1 MALHTGAAE
10 ARPPCL
16 GDQRCPPPRRR
27 EEVDYC
33 PTMWVWVHT
42 GVRNTVR
49 PPSNHDPTEGDR
61 DRLKSRVGQAKNRRR
76 ADQQEQPP
84 MKKSRQRM
92 PVDKESTQ
100 QMDVCIGPRTRSSGS
115 YACHN
120 TTIEPRPE
128 STSTVQRSKRIHGN
142 DHTYLHLSHG
152 TDVKKKKY
160 RMYLATGTEKKKK
173 HHLHGRSAFQTL
185 PPPSRTQEPSRP
197 VPTRRDCALPDP
209 P

>member
-160 RMYLATGTEKKKK
+160 RMYLATGTEKKKTPPA
-173 HHLHGRSAFQTL
+173 RSIGLPDA
-185 PPPSRTQEPSRP
+185 PPPQQDPRAIETGTNT
-197 VPTRRDCALPDP
+197 TRLRAT
-209 P
+209 